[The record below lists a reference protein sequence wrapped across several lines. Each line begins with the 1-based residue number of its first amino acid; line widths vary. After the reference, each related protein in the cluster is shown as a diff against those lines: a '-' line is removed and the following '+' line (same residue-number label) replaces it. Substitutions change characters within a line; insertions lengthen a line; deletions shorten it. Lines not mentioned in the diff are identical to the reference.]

1 MFSVSNYKSHYQ
13 HEASSHTLRFEAYEL
28 PKPAPTPATPQI
40 SVSTRITDLVP
51 VPEMT
56 YYTENNQA
64 SKLPPVSDASSADH
78 GIKLHLDG
86 VQKKWGRPTY
96 SSSSSTSSSSEKKI
110 NGVTHLDGVSLQSRG
125 TSYDSKGKQS
135 EVSAEKQKLAASLF
149 GASAGKTEKK
159 PTSTQRGPKANTA
172 TAERPG
178 VTGAV
183 SPEISKQKA
192 ASSPSPDLLD
202 LGEPITATTTTID
215 PFEQLEGLIGP
226 TPGTSTLDNSV
237 TTSEQKAPDLMAL
250 YTDTPPSSSSS
261 IGLASGDIHSADK
274 NSQMAKNV
282 PAIKKGPNPQDSLQ
296 KDATARHVGVTPTG
310 NNPNLFRDLLG

>member
-125 TSYDSKGKQS
+125 TSYDSKGQQS

-149 GASAGKTEKK
+149 GASAGKTENK
-159 PTSTQRGPKANTA
+159 PTSTQRAPKANTA

-215 PFEQLEGLIGP
+215 PFEQLEGLIGS

-261 IGLASGDIHSADK
+261 IGSASGDIHSADK
-274 NSQMAKNV
+274 NLQMAKNV